1 MVDASHVRLLAGSP
15 FYDRQELHRKGYLAS
30 LDVDKL
36 LYTYRNLAKVPQ
48 AGGAT
53 SGYGGWDTGFIQGHM
68 LGHYLS
74 AASRMAVATGDAT
87 FKTKVTYMVAELAKC
102 QTALA
107 KNGYV
112 AAFST
117 APFDWLEAGM
127 SGNNDGIVVPYY
139 TIQKIMS
146 GLLDAYHYLGN
157 DQALTVVTKMA
168 DYFQTRLAGLSAAT
182 LEKMFRTDSRNPLNE
197 FGSMGDVYAEL
208 SAVSGQKTYLETAR
222 LFNRSWF
229 MTPLAA
235 GQDKLYNIHGN
246 THIAQALGI
255 AHTANL
261 SGDTTSIQAS
271 ENVWKLL
278 THQHAFVIGGNSFHE
293 WLDNPGVEAGPSV
306 DNGATLPPTTAETCN
321 THNMLKLTSLL
332 FIRNPRIDY
341 ADYYERALYN
351 HILASVAPD
360 TGAVTYFT
368 PMHGHF
374 RTYLDGTF
382 CDNGTGIEN
391 TPRYNENIY
400 FQQDN
405 SLWVNLYIPSEVT
418 WDTTGLTM
426 KQEGSAVAG
435 EPVRITIT
443 KGGDTTNATL
453 KLRIPFWVSGT
464 PKLTVNGADQ
474 TPAPSASTY
483 VTLTRD
489 WKVGDVVSLTLPTA
503 LRLEH
508 AQDVASMVAVFFGP
522 IVLAGELG
530 ATNMPNDFG
539 DKDKDLSLAGATVP
553 TITNSSTNPADW
565 LQAVADKPLA
575 FKAHD
580 AGQASGITF
589 EPLYAVHHQ
598 RYSVYF
604 TQGK

>member
-1 MVDASHVRLLAGSP
+1 
-15 FYDRQELHRKGYLAS
+15 
-30 LDVDKL
+30 
-36 LYTYRNLAKVPQ
+36 
-48 AGGAT
+48 
-53 SGYGGWDTGFIQGHM
+53 
-68 LGHYLS
+68 
-74 AASRMAVATGDAT
+74 
-87 FKTKVTYMVAELAKC
+87 
-102 QTALA
+102 
-107 KNGYV
+107 
-112 AAFST
+112 
-117 APFDWLEAGM
+117 
-127 SGNNDGIVVPYY
+127 
-139 TIQKIMS
+139 
-146 GLLDAYHYLGN
+146 
-157 DQALTVVTKMA
+157 
-168 DYFQTRLAGLSAAT
+168 
-182 LEKMFRTDSRNPLNE
+182 
-197 FGSMGDVYAEL
+197 MGDVYAEL
-208 SAVSGQKTYLETAR
+208 SAVTGQKKYLETAKT
-222 LFNRSWF
+222 FNRPWF

-235 GQDKLYNIHGN
+235 GEDKLHGLHGN

-261 SGDTTSIQAS
+261 TGDTTSIQAS
-271 ENVWKLL
+271 EGFWKLL

-293 WLDNPGVEAGPSV
+293 WLDNPGVEAGPSI
-306 DNGATLPPTTAETCN
+306 DKDAILPPTTAETCN

-391 TPRYNENIY
+391 TPRYNENVY

-405 SLWVNLYIPSEVT
+405 TLWVNLYIPSEVT
-418 WDTTGLTM
+418 WDTTGLTI
-426 KQEGSAVAG
+426 KQEGNAAAG
-435 EPVRITIT
+435 ETVHITVT
-443 KGGDTTNATL
+443 KGGAATNATL

-464 PKLTVNGADQ
+464 PKLTINGADQ
-474 TPAPSASTY
+474 DPAPSASTY
-483 VTLTRD
+483 VTLTRE
-489 WKVGDVVSLTLPTA
+489 WKVGDVVTLTLPTA

-508 AQDVASMVAVFFGP
+508 AQDVASMVSVFFGP
-522 IVLAGELG
+522 ILLAGELG
-530 ATNMPNDFG
+530 ATNMPNDFA
-539 DKDKDLSLAGATVP
+539 DKDAHLSLAGATVP

-580 AGQASGITF
+580 AGEASGITF

-604 TQGK
+604 PQGK